1 MSCYSFRGADGDFGS
16 SGIAIAT
23 ATAILV
29 CDEVDGTWNV
39 DGSDYGTRV
48 YTEWTHGLQLSPNEA
63 FALRLRS
70 FFYNPTLRPTSRI
83 RIVPQVEILDDNTI
97 RFYARNRAY
106 GAALSKDNFGR
117 AENHPA
123 FHAVVQK
130 LPASYAAPIITVE
143 PLYNIDGIYD

>member
-1 MSCYSFRGADGDFGS
+1 MSCYSFRGTDDVRG

-48 YTEWTHGLQLSPNEA
+48 YTEWTHGLQLSPDEG

-70 FFYNPTLRPTSRI
+70 FFYNPILRPNSHI
-83 RIVPQVEILDDNTI
+83 RIVPRIDIVDSNTI
-97 RFYARNRAY
+97 RFIARNRAY
-106 GAALSKDNFGR
+106 GALNKDVFGR

-123 FHAVVQK
+123 FAAVLQK
-130 LPASYAAPIITVE
+130 LPMNYAAPMITVE
-143 PLYNIDGIYD
+143 PLYSIDGIYD